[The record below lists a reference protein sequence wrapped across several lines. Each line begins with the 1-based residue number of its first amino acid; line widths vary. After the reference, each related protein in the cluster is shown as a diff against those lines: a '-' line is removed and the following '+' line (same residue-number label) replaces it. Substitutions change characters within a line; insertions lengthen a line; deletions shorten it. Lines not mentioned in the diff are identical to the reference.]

1 MRKEAVHSKWLPPL
15 SLCPHFRKDFT
26 LKSGLYP
33 LICSGWRII
42 IYKAQKIMNQDF
54 TVKKKQYL
62 SERKIRAEGFTRKK
76 NSSTSNE
83 QKKKEKTCKLEIPP
97 LPYHF
102 ANDPSP
108 NVIC

>member
-1 MRKEAVHSKWLPPL
+1 MHREAVRSKWLPPL
-15 SLCPHFRKDFT
+15 SLCAHFRKDFA

-33 LICSGWRII
+33 LICCECRI

-62 SERKIRAEGFTRKK
+62 SQRKIRAEGFTRKK
-76 NSSTSNE
+76 IPVRAMSKR
-83 QKKKEKTCKLEIPP
+83 KKNLHAGNPH
-97 LPYHF
+97 PYRF
-102 ANDPSP
+102 ADGLSL